1 VKNVQE
7 TTNMS
12 KKAKPAT
19 RSRREFLKGVAVMG
33 GTATLAVVTK
43 AHAADAPPQTPGAKL
58 EATESKGYHVTP
70 HIADYYGKA
79 RF

>member
-1 VKNVQE
+1 
-7 TTNMS
+7 MS
-12 KKAKPAT
+12 KKAKPAA

-43 AHAADAPPQTPGAKL
+43 AQAAEEAPVKAQGASP
-58 EATESKGYHVTP
+58 EAPANKGYHVTP
-70 HIADYYGKA
+70 HIADYYDKA